1 MTAIAASGSRP
12 DAGRDAEDDT
22 GSDPEAGT
30 ELVRPGRGE
39 LGTITIAD
47 QVVTKIAARAAVE
60 HPDAGAA
67 AARLLGRAVPV
78 AGHLGLRGTDLDALP
93 KTSVEVDGSKAFINM
108 EISVRWPAPV
118 LAVTEQVRRQVQDRV
133 TELTGLQV
141 DEVHIVVSDLATDI
155 TPPPRVR

>member
-1 MTAIAASGSRP
+1 MTAVAAAESRQ
-12 DAGRDAEDDT
+12 DADPGAEL
-22 GSDPEAGT
+22 A
-30 ELVRPGRGE
+30 RPGRGE

-67 AARLLGRAVPV
+67 AARVLGRAIPV

-93 KTSVEVDGSKAFINM
+93 KTSVEVDGSKAFVTM
-108 EISVRWPAPV
+108 EISVRWPRPV
-118 LAVTEQVRRQVQDRV
+118 LEVTEQVRRRVQDRI

-141 DEVHIVVSDLATDI
+141 DEVHIVVSDLVTDI